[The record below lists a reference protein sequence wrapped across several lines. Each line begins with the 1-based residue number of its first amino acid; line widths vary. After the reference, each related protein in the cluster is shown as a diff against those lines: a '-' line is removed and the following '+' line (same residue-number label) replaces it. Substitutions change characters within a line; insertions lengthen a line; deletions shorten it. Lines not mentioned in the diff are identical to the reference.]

1 MVKYIRKKSA
11 EPTHASDGISL
22 PLQAEE
28 RSRKEVLQMTTEELL
43 KENRVVPVVVIREI
57 GDTLPTLGALMDGGI
72 PVAEITFRTACAAE
86 AIRLGCE
93 KYPDMMIGAG
103 TVINAEQAEA
113 AIAAGAKFIV
123 SPGLSR
129 AVFEVT
135 KKYGVPYLPGCVTPT
150 EIMAALDL
158 GLTTLKF
165 FPAGIYGGLKALKA
179 LSAPFPQVKFLP
191 TGGVDLTNIK
201 EFLAF
206 DKVAAVG
213 GSFMMKGDIRA
224 NCAALWEVL
233 YA

>member
-1 MVKYIRKKSA
+1 
-11 EPTHASDGISL
+11 
-22 PLQAEE
+22 
-28 RSRKEVLQMTTEELL
+28 MTAEELL

-57 GDTLPTLGALMDGGI
+57 EDAIPTLGALMDGGI

-206 DKVAAVG
+206 DKVAAIG

-233 YA
+233 NA

>member
-1 MVKYIRKKSA
+1 MVKYIGKISTG
-11 EPTHASDGISL
+11 PTHTRVELLS
-22 PLQAEE
+22 PRAEE
-28 RSRKEVLQMTTEELL
+28 RSSKEVLYMTAEELL

-57 GDTLPTLGALMDGGI
+57 GDAIPTLGALMDGGI
-72 PVAEITFRTACAAE
+72 PVAEITFRTSCAAE

-206 DKVAAVG
+206 DKVAAIG

-233 YA
+233 NA

>member
-1 MVKYIRKKSA
+1 
-11 EPTHASDGISL
+11 
-22 PLQAEE
+22 
-28 RSRKEVLQMTTEELL
+28 MTADKLL

-57 GDTLPTLGALMDGGI
+57 GDALPTLGALMDGGI
-72 PVAEITFRTACAAE
+72 PVAEITFRTSCAAE

-135 KKYGVPYLPGCVTPT
+135 KKYGIPYLPGCVTPT

-206 DKVAAVG
+206 DKVAAIG

-233 YA
+233 NA

>member
-1 MVKYIRKKSA
+1 MVKYIGKISTG
-11 EPTHASDGISL
+11 PTHTRVELLS
-22 PLQAEE
+22 PRAEE
-28 RSRKEVLQMTTEELL
+28 RSSKEVLYMTAEELL
-43 KENRVVPVVVIREI
+43 KDNRVVPVVVIREI
-57 GDTLPTLGALMDGGI
+57 GDAIPTLGALMDGGI
-72 PVAEITFRTACAAE
+72 PVAEITFRTSCAAE

-93 KYPDMMIGAG
+93 KYPDMLIGAG

-123 SPGLSR
+123 SPGLAR

-135 KKYGVPYLPGCVTPT
+135 KKYGIPYLPGCVTPT

-165 FPAGIYGGLKALKA
+165 FPAGIYGGLKALRA

-191 TGGVDLTNIK
+191 TGGVDLTNLK

-206 DKVAAVG
+206 DKVAAIG

-233 YA
+233 NA